1 MGYVRDSNWTN
12 LLDVGALYIY
22 STTTPRADVVNA
34 LKQKLGTATLLGK
47 KDETIQP
54 WLEYFVNLNCQQL
67 DIALKTANE
76 SKVDKLLSSNQ
87 SAVWQFVQTRD
98 EVAIREVVEA
108 LKIPRPTAAQ
118 SLNKLA
124 QYRLI
129 ERVGQGRSARYRVV
143 A

>member
-1 MGYVRDSNWTN
+1 MTITLPLDRVR
-12 LLDVGALYIY
+12 LHLE
-22 STTTPRADVVNA
+22 
-34 LKQKLGTATLLGK
+34 

-108 LKIPRPTAAQ
+108 PKNTT
-118 SLNKLA
+118 SD
-124 QYRLI
+124 
-129 ERVGQGRSARYRVV
+129 GRTIS
-143 A
+143 